1 MLVGVS
7 IDQSIAEE
15 ANALL
20 RGNQVEGAEML
31 IAGADSYDFFG
42 RLDSPRI
49 ARIKSGDK
57 SISIARLHHHH
68 AEIISLK
75 HFVARNL

>member
-1 MLVGVS
+1 MLVRVA

-15 ANALL
+15 ADAFL

-31 IAGADSYDFFG
+31 IAGANTNNFFG
-42 RLDSPRI
+42 RLNSPRI

-68 AEIISLK
+68 TEIISLK